1 MKTRILYTKFW
12 HDNYISGLSIK
23 EKLLFIYLTTNDQVN
38 ICGIYEL
45 PDRYIKFD
53 LGLRQFE
60 LDKIKQ
66 KFMEDG
72 KFVFIDGWI
81 KIINHDIYNKFVG
94 EKNDKAKERE
104 LSLIPIKIRDFIY
117 PIEGVSTNGDTL
129 NNHNQYINKNINKK
143 EGVVGGDKTIKKKY
157 NDVVFL
163 SDIEYK
169 KLIEELGEPLTK
181 EYIENLSLY
190 IQSKGRKYKSHY
202 ATILTWNKKDIE
214 EGRNRLDNTK
224 SIKQMAKDDPFDWGK
239 VEEVTDEERNY

>member
-1 MKTRILYTKFW
+1 MKTRIIYTRFW
-12 HDNYISGLSIK
+12 HDNYISGLTIK

-53 LGLRQFE
+53 LGLKQFE

-66 KFMEDG
+66 KFMEDS

-81 KIINHDIYNKFVG
+81 KIVNHDIYNKFVG
-94 EKNDKAKERE
+94 EKNEKAKEKE

-143 EGVVGGDKTIKKKY
+143 EGVVGGEKVKKKY
-157 NDVVFL
+157 NDAVFL
-163 SDIEYK
+163 TDIEYK

-181 EYIENLSLY
+181 EYIKDLSLY
-190 IQSKGRKYKSHY
+190 IQSKGKKYKSHY
-202 ATILTWNKKDIE
+202 ATILTWHRKDIKEGKNRKGKPKLTME
-214 EGRNRLDNTK
+214 EALE
-224 SIKQMAKDDPFDWGK
+224 QME
-239 VEEVTDEERNY
+239 VE